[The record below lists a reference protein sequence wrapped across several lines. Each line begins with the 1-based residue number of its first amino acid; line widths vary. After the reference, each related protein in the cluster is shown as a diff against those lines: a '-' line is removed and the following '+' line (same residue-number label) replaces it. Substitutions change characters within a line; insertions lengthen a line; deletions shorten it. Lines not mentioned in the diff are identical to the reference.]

1 MQSFYTEQ
9 QKILLQTAKEFSI
22 AELAPKAHE
31 IDEKEQFPMDQFKGL
46 ASLGFTGLTLDSE
59 FGGSGGEYVDM
70 MVVIEEIASICGS
83 TSTIL
88 ITHVSLGSQ
97 TISRFGNSDQKTKW
111 LPLLSSG
118 KKIAAFSLSE
128 PQNGSDALGLNTK
141 IRKHVK
147 MLNAKF
153 VN

>member
-22 AELAPKAHE
+22 GELAPKAHE

-70 MVVIEEIASICGS
+70 MVVIEEIASVCGS

-88 ITHVSLGSQ
+88 ITHVS
-97 TISRFGNSDQKTKW
+97 
-111 LPLLSSG
+111 
-118 KKIAAFSLSE
+118 
-128 PQNGSDALGLNTK
+128 
-141 IRKHVK
+141 
-147 MLNAKF
+147 
-153 VN
+153 